1 MDEPVPLG
9 QGAGPNAVRVLAA
22 AVGNCLSASLLFCLR
37 KARVDVR
44 RIRTVARASL
54 VRNQRGRLRVGE
66 LRVSI
71 HPEIAGD
78 TSRVNRCLELFE
90 DYCVVT
96 DGVRDGLTVA
106 VEVVPKLRP
115 AGRANPGQAT
125 PGGLPRAA
133 RVLAVCAHPDDES
146 FGLGAV
152 LDAFVRAGSKV
163 SVLSLTRGEASRA
176 TERTAGEL
184 GEVRAGELASAA
196 AALGLERA
204 RAMDY
209 PDGRLA
215 AAPLDELAREVRDA
229 AATSGAELLVVF
241 DEQGITG
248 HPDHRHATSAA
259 VRAGRAVGLPVLAW
273 AIPDAVARTLNTE
286 YGTSF
291 VGTGPD
297 DLFSIEVDRSRQWK
311 AITRHQSQAEE
322 LPLVAR
328 RLELL
333 GNHEHLRWLAPTEAE
348 PADH

>member
-1 MDEPVPLG
+1 M
-9 QGAGPNAVRVLAA
+9 
-22 AVGNCLSASLLFCLR
+22 
-37 KARVDVR
+37 
-44 RIRTVARASL
+44 
-54 VRNQRGRLRVGE
+54 
-66 LRVSI
+66 
-71 HPEIAGD
+71 
-78 TSRVNRCLELFE
+78 
-90 DYCVVT
+90 
-96 DGVRDGLTVA
+96 
-106 VEVVPKLRP
+106 
-115 AGRANPGQAT
+115 
-125 PGGLPRAA
+125 
-133 RVLAVCAHPDDES
+133 LAVCAHPDDES